1 MLLLFRISKIQI
13 FESKSQHDGKLN
25 RSEICCSEYQRYK
38 FLKANHNNSIMFAL
52 MFWVVYQIKDTIFW
66 KQITTEFIY
75 FFWVCELFI
84 RSKIQFFE
92 SKSIYGHHTSTIPPV
107 FISCDLKSI
116 KSLIFV
122 VFFMNFLLK
131 YKIIFR
137 KFATYFYDSY
147 SQQRTS
153 YRWHKSIHIC
163 VAAANTE

>member
-1 MLLLFRISKIQI
+1 MLQQLIDLQTYTHI
-13 FESKSQHDGKLN
+13 
-25 RSEICCSEYQRYK
+25 
-38 FLKANHNNSIMFAL
+38 
-52 MFWVVYQIKDTIFW
+52 V
-66 KQITTEFIY
+66 
-75 FFWVCELFI
+75 LFI

-107 FISCDLKSI
+107 FTSCDLKSI
-116 KSLIFV
+116 ETLIFV

-153 YRWHKSIHIC
+153 YR
-163 VAAANTE
+163 